1 MDKAFDFIS
10 AASVHVDEEVPT
22 EIYDEEGRIDHIA
35 MALDAEGDVI
45 VSFVNIPSPCTDLIF
60 SS

>member
-22 EIYDEEGRIDHIA
+22 EIYDEEGRIDHVA
-35 MALDAEGDVI
+35 MALDAKGDVI
-45 VSFVNIPSPCTDLIF
+45 VSFIIF
-60 SS
+60 